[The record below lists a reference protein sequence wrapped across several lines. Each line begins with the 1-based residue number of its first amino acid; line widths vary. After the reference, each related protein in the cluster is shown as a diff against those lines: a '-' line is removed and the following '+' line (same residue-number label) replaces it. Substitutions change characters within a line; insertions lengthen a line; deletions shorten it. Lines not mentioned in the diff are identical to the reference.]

1 MKKGFF
7 LSSCSTC
14 NRIIQ
19 EVTFPLDL
27 EWIDIKGHPIGSED
41 LEEIC
46 KKAGSYEAIFS
57 KKAMKYASIKTSLV
71 NEKSYRDWLLKEYT
85 FLKRPVI
92 IYDDFISVGN
102 GKKEIIRL
110 KATFGSV

>member
-1 MKKGFF
+1 
-7 LSSCSTC
+7 
-14 NRIIQ
+14 
-19 EVTFPLDL
+19 
-27 EWIDIKGHPIGSED
+27 
-41 LEEIC
+41 
-46 KKAGSYEAIFS
+46 
-57 KKAMKYASIKTSLV
+57 MKYASIKTSLV